1 MIIYCIFTI
10 KLYHER
16 QLKSMTNEHLAQLIQ
31 NGRKDLIPELW
42 NRVQK
47 LLYMK
52 SDKLYRLHRDNFD
65 RCGVE
70 AWDIKQ
76 ASYFAFLDAVRAF
89 KPDSGLKFVSYL
101 NYPFKKTVNVLLGR
115 RTSRTVNE
123 PLNSFTSLD
132 KLIATSE
139 GDSCSLS
146 EAIPDKTSLAFVED
160 IEKRSEAE
168 TLRSITEKLSE
179 PYKSIIKA
187 RYFEGLTLQAT
198 AEKLSMSRDRVRHLE
213 GRALRILRQSKSLK
227 FFT

>member
-1 MIIYCIFTI
+1 
-10 KLYHER
+10 
-16 QLKSMTNEHLAQLIQ
+16 MTNEQLAQFIQ
-31 NGRKDLIPELW
+31 SGRKDLIPELW
-42 NRVQK
+42 DRVQK

-52 SDKLYRLHRDNFD
+52 SDKLYRLHQESFD

-70 AWDIKQ
+70 AGDIKQ
-76 ASYFAFLDAVRAF
+76 ASYFAFLEAVRAF
-89 KPDSGLKFVSYL
+89 KPDSGLKFTAYL
-101 NYPFKKTVNVLLGR
+101 NYPFKNAVNELTGS
-115 RTSRTVNE
+115 RTSRTINE
-123 PLNSFTSLD
+123 PLNSCTSLD

-160 IEKRSEAE
+160 IENHSEAE
-168 TLRSITEKLSE
+168 TLRNITEKLSE

-198 AEKLSMSRDRVRHLE
+198 AERLSMSRDRVRHLE
-213 GRALRILRQSKSLK
+213 GRALRILGQSKSLK